1 MSDEPPGHQD
11 QEARIVPG
19 LWWVARGILAP
30 IIRLVFRL
38 RVVGA
43 DNIPEH
49 GPTLFV
55 ANHIS
60 MWDPPM
66 IGFAL
71 ARRHVYFMAK
81 SELFAVPG
89 LGWAIRRL
97 GAFPVERGGADRSA
111 IRTARKVL
119 ARGDALLMFPE
130 GTRSSGGRMG
140 EAWPGAGALALANG
154 VHVVP
159 VAIDGS
165 NRRVG
170 PVRVAFG
177 APIDLSDLPPASRGE
192 RSQLAADRMM
202 TAVGA
207 LRRPVHGGAT

>member
-1 MSDEPPGHQD
+1 MSDERD
-11 QEARIVPG
+11 ARIVPW
-19 LWWVARGILAP
+19 LWWVARAVLAP
-30 IIRLVFRL
+30 IFRLVFRL

-43 DNIPEH
+43 ENIPT
-49 GPTLFV
+49 GGSTLFV

-66 IGFAL
+66 IGHAL
-71 ARRHVYFMAK
+71 ARRRRVHFMAK

-111 IRTARKVL
+111 IRTARGVL
-119 ARGDALLMFPE
+119 GRGDALLMFPE
-130 GTRSSGGRMG
+130 GTRYSDGHMG
-140 EAWPGAGALALANG
+140 DAWPGAGALALADG
-154 VHVVP
+154 VRVVP
-159 VAIDGS
+159 IAIDGS
-165 NRRVG
+165 NRRIG
-170 PVRVAFG
+170 PVRVAVG
-177 APIDLSDLPPASRGE
+177 APVDLSDLPDSSRGE

-207 LRRPVHGGAT
+207 LRVPAHAAAA